1 MNHNHGSVQAY
12 VMQISFGVAFSFVYQ
27 KSYINKS
34 LQIVF
39 HMQVEKDTHLVI
51 IVWVWDIYSDLVA

>member
-1 MNHNHGSVQAY
+1 MNHNHCSVQAY

-27 KSYINKS
+27 KSYNKS

-39 HMQVEKDTHLVI
+39 HMQVEKDTHLAI
-51 IVWVWDIYSDLVA
+51 TVWDIYSDLVA